1 MRILGQDDVR
11 RHLTFDV
18 CIPLMREAMTSLSRG
33 ETRQP
38 LRSIVHLDAGRAF
51 GVMPGALSGGGV
63 FGAKLVSVYPDN
75 FERGAPSH
83 QGAVMLFDPQT
94 GALAALVHAGEV
106 TRIRTAAASAA
117 ATDALARPEASV
129 LTVLG
134 YGEQAAAHVE
144 AISRVRLL
152 TEVRVWGRSFER
164 AEAFAARMADL
175 VEVQVRGVATV
186 SEAARDADIL
196 CTTTASIEPVLL
208 SEAVADGAHVNLVGS
223 SYAGPVEVDSALV
236 GRGRYFADHAE
247 GVRAQGSEF
256 RVAKA
261 EGVIDDQHLLGE
273 IGQVFSGNL
282 IGRVGARDVTL
293 YKSLGHVVQD
303 LAAARWLLQQTD
315 AGTTA
320 AF

>member
-1 MRILGQDDVR
+1 M
-11 RHLTFDV
+11 
-18 CIPLMREAMTSLSRG
+18 
-33 ETRQP
+33 
-38 LRSIVHLDAGRAF
+38 
-51 GVMPGALSGGGV
+51 
-63 FGAKLVSVYPDN
+63 
-75 FERGAPSH
+75 
-83 QGAVMLFDPQT
+83 
-94 GALAALVHAGEV
+94 
-106 TRIRTAAASAA
+106 
-117 ATDALARPEASV
+117 
-129 LTVLG
+129 
-134 YGEQAAAHVE
+134 
-144 AISRVRLL
+144 
-152 TEVRVWGRSFER
+152 RVWGRSFER

-223 SYAGPVEVDSALV
+223 SYAGPVEVDSTLV

-273 IGQVFSGNL
+273 IGQVFSGDL
-282 IGRVGARDVTL
+282 IGRAGARDVTL

>member
-18 CIPLMREAMTSLSRG
+18 CIPLMREAMTSLSCG

-94 GALAALVHAGEV
+94 GTLAALVHAGEV

-117 ATDALARPEASV
+117 ATDALARPEATV
-129 LTVLG
+129 LAVLG

-175 VEVQVRGVATV
+175 VEVEVRGVATV

-196 CTTTASIEPVLL
+196 CTTTASVEPVLL

-261 EGVIDDQHLLGE
+261 EGVIDDRHLLGE
-273 IGQVFSGNL
+273 IGQVFSGDL
-282 IGRVGARDVTL
+282 IGRAGARDVTL

-303 LAAARWLLQQTD
+303 LVAARWLLQQTD
-315 AGTTA
+315 AGTAA

>member
-1 MRILGQDDVR
+1 MRILGADEVR

-18 CIPLMREAMTSLSRG
+18 CIPLMREAMISLSRG

-51 GVMPGALSGGGV
+51 GVMPGALSGSGV

-75 FERGAPSH
+75 FECGTPSH
-83 QGAVMLFDPQT
+83 QGAVMLFDPRT

-144 AISRVRLL
+144 AISRVRRL
-152 TEVRVWGRSFER
+152 TEVRVWGRSAER
-164 AEAFAARMADL
+164 TEAFAVRMTGLIAAP
-175 VEVQVRGVATV
+175 VRAAATAA
-186 SEAARDADIL
+186 EAARDADIL
-196 CTTTASIEPVLL
+196 CTTTASAEPVLL
-208 SEAVADGAHVNLVGS
+208 SGAVSDGAHVNLVGS

-236 GRGRYFADHAE
+236 ARARYFADHAE

-256 RVAKA
+256 LTARA
-261 EGVIDDQHLLGE
+261 EGVIDDSHLLGE
-273 IGQVFSGNL
+273 IGQVFSGDL
-282 IGRVGARDVTL
+282 IGRMWARDVTL

-315 AGTTA
+315 AGATA